1 MHVPVSVQGCN
12 FPKVIWKEK
21 EKSSQGLRG
30 GLISCALVITKC
42 LVICV
47 CGLIAFLS
55 LCLLRK
61 LHRLLVPRV
70 ARSIALLNCVVTLCS
85 LTLSVLNV

>member
-21 EKSSQGLRG
+21 EEVLSRVERRIILVH
-30 GLISCALVITKC
+30 CVITKC
-42 LVICV
+42 LVFCV
-47 CGLIAFLS
+47 LDFLSSYPLIALE
-55 LCLLRK
+55 

-70 ARSIALLNCVVTLCS
+70 ARSICIIAI
-85 LTLSVLNV
+85 VL